1 MAKIRTD
8 FVTNS
13 SSSSFI
19 LGFKDK
25 DSINNQ
31 LNHENL
37 PDKYKNRLLR
47 DIKKHNISKDT
58 ALAVFEDEM
67 KFLAQWEAEKKF
79 GYYDF
84 RKLEEHQE
92 EIDAL
97 ASEIYSKWYEI
108 FSKRIEK
115 YGYLALVEYDDHQD
129 DELELSI
136 VPKLKCKV
144 QRFSHH

>member
-19 LGFKDK
+19 LGFKDE

-31 LNHENL
+31 LNQENL
-37 PDKYKNRLLR
+37 PDEYKNRLLR

-67 KFLAQWEAEKKF
+67 KFLAEWEAEDKL
-79 GYYDF
+79 GYDF
-84 RKLEEHQE
+84 RELEEHQE

-115 YGYLALVEYDDHQD
+115 YGYLALVEYDDHHD
-129 DELELSI
+129 DELEWNI
-136 VPKLKCKV
+136 MPYLKCKI

>member
-19 LGFKDK
+19 LGFKDE

-31 LNHENL
+31 LNQENL

-47 DIKKHNISKDT
+47 DIKEHNISKDT

-67 KFLAQWEAEKKF
+67 KFLAEWEAEDKL
-79 GYYDF
+79 GYDF
-84 RKLEEHQE
+84 RELEEHQE

-97 ASEIYSKWYEI
+97 ASEIYSRWYEI

-115 YGYLALVEYDDHQD
+115 YGYLALVEYDDHED
-129 DELELSI
+129 DELEWHI

-144 QRFSHH
+144 QRFSYH

>member
-19 LGFKDK
+19 LGFKDE

-31 LNHENL
+31 LNQENL
-37 PDKYKNRLLR
+37 PDKYKSRLLR
-47 DIKKHNISKDT
+47 DIKEHNISKDT

-67 KFLAQWEAEKKF
+67 KFLAKWKAEEKL
-79 GYYDF
+79 GYYGF
-84 RKLEEHQE
+84 RKLEEQ

-129 DELELSI
+129 DELEWSI

>member
-19 LGFKDK
+19 LGFKDE

-31 LNHENL
+31 LNQENL
-37 PDKYKNRLLR
+37 PDEYKNILLR
-47 DIKKHNISKDT
+47 DIKEHNISKDT
-58 ALAVFEDEM
+58 ALAIFEYEM
-67 KFLAQWEAEKKF
+67 KFLAEWEAEDKL
-79 GYYDF
+79 GYDF
-84 RKLEEHQE
+84 RELEEHQE

-136 VPKLKCKV
+136 VPYLKCKV

>member
-19 LGFKDK
+19 LGFKDE

-31 LNHENL
+31 LNQENL
-37 PDKYKNRLLR
+37 PDEYKNRLLR

-67 KFLAQWEAEKKF
+67 KFLAEWEAEDKL
-79 GYYDF
+79 GYDF
-84 RKLEEHQE
+84 RELEEHQE

-115 YGYLALVEYDDHQD
+115 YGYLALVEYDDHHD
-129 DELELSI
+129 DELEWSI
-136 VPKLKCKV
+136 VPELKCKV

>member
-19 LGFKDK
+19 LGFKDE

-31 LNHENL
+31 LNQENL
-37 PDKYKNRLLR
+37 PDEYKNILLR
-47 DIKKHNISKDT
+47 DIKEHNISKDT
-58 ALAVFEDEM
+58 ALAIFEYEM
-67 KFLAQWEAEKKF
+67 KFLAEWEAEDKL
-79 GYYDF
+79 GYDF
-84 RKLEEHQE
+84 RELEEHQE

-136 VPKLKCKV
+136 VPYLQCKV

>member
-1 MAKIRTD
+1 MKYRTD

-19 LGFKDK
+19 LGFKDEY
-25 DSINNQ
+25 SINSQ
-31 LNHENL
+31 LNQENL

-47 DIKKHNISKDT
+47 DIKEHNISKDT

-67 KFLAQWEAEKKF
+67 KFLAEWEAEDKL
-79 GYYDF
+79 GYDF
-84 RKLEEHQE
+84 RELEEHQE

-115 YGYLALVEYDDHQD
+115 YGYLALVEYDDHHD
-129 DELELSI
+129 DELEWSI